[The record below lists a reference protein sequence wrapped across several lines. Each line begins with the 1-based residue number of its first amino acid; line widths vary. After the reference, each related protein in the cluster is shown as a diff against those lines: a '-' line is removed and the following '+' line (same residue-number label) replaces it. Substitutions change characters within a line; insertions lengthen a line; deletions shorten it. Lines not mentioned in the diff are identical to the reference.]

1 MDVETSIQ
9 KKKKT
14 AAWFSAMRLR
24 TLPLA
29 LASTLTGAF
38 LTLEQG
44 AINGWVL
51 LLTALTTIFLQVNS
65 NLANDY
71 GDFSHGTDNEG
82 RVGPQRAMQSGAIT
96 EPEIRKAI
104 ILASSLSLISGVV
117 LLLISSLEWGMRG
130 VLFLF
135 GIAAIYAS
143 IKYTAGK
150 NPYGYRGL
158 GDVSVMAFFGVLGV
172 VGSYLCQTGTLD
184 TSVFLAAISIGA
196 FSTGVLNINN
206 TRDLDND
213 EKSGKI
219 TLAVK
224 LGPKKARMYHLALIA
239 IGCGSFLVY
248 AAMHFEWGWAW
259 LFLLSYPLFILN
271 AVKVFTTTES
281 VELDSYLKQLA
292 ISTFLF
298 SIILGAGLLL
308 Q

>member
-143 IKYTAGK
+143 IKDIVA
-150 NPYGYRGL
+150 
-158 GDVSVMAFFGVLGV
+158 
-172 VGSYLCQTGTLD
+172 
-184 TSVFLAAISIGA
+184 
-196 FSTGVLNINN
+196 
-206 TRDLDND
+206 
-213 EKSGKI
+213 
-219 TLAVK
+219 
-224 LGPKKARMYHLALIA
+224 
-239 IGCGSFLVY
+239 
-248 AAMHFEWGWAW
+248 
-259 LFLLSYPLFILN
+259 
-271 AVKVFTTTES
+271 
-281 VELDSYLKQLA
+281 
-292 ISTFLF
+292 
-298 SIILGAGLLL
+298 
-308 Q
+308 